1 MKLDP
6 ESVTVLLRYAA
17 LGMTVLLKVGYPKI
31 VKAVPGDCILADE
44 GLLNVTS
51 TPALPI
57 AVPAPITTT
66 TSVADE
72 MLHVEAAVPDDGV
85 DPTFALHV
93 MDVMKLLPITVIVLP
108 EYPETGDNDP
118 YVAAPT
124 TVSSA
129 LEVSAVAPEPP
140 PLNTTLTFA
149 APALVPLPTTTCAW
163 LLDKTVHDNAGVE
176 LTVAEQ
182 ACP

>member
-1 MKLDP
+1 
-6 ESVTVLLRYAA
+6 
-17 LGMTVLLKVGYPKI
+17 
-31 VKAVPGDCILADE
+31 
-44 GLLNVTS
+44 
-51 TPALPI
+51 
-57 AVPAPITTT
+57 
-66 TSVADE
+66 
-72 MLHVEAAVPDDGV
+72 
-85 DPTFALHV
+85 
-93 MDVMKLLPITVIVLP
+93 MKLLPITVIVLP
-108 EYPETGDNDP
+108 EYPETGNNDP